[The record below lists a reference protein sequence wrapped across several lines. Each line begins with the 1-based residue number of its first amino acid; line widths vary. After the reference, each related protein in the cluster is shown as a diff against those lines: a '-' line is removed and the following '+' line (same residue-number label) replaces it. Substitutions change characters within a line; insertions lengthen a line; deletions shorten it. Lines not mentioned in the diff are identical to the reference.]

1 MLPTFKTGKF
11 HIKTQISGFHW
22 KKNWKDLAILGS
34 HSCMT
39 ATGWIHVMALQQ
51 EKDVFLCLPQS
62 PPLSNI
68 LQLWTYLLSSIIM
81 FVVFQCNELFLQG
94 GLHLSQRQYQADRMR
109 SPWIRKQWENLLW
122 EVKINHTNLIL
133 FNLKYMPGP
142 KLSKILTH
150 LWEFISNI
158 NFMKRRLCSKSMLL
172 TLRLDL
178 TFHKTSNT

>member
-1 MLPTFKTGKF
+1 
-11 HIKTQISGFHW
+11 
-22 KKNWKDLAILGS
+22 
-34 HSCMT
+34 MT
-39 ATGWIHVMALQQ
+39 ATSWIHVMALPQ

-68 LQLWTYLLSSIIM
+68 LQLQTYLLSSIIM
-81 FVVFQCNELFLQG
+81 FVVFQFNELFLHRG
-94 GLHLSQRQYQADRMR
+94 PHLSQRQDQADRVR

-122 EVKINHTNLIL
+122 EMKTNHTDLIL

-150 LWEFISNI
+150 LLEFISNI
-158 NFMKRRLCSKSMLL
+158 NFMKRRLCFKHMLL
-172 TLRLDL
+172 TLRLDF